1 MKKIKTIIAGTLV
14 ASMLFSATACSLG
27 GGKFGPSKLAA
38 YCKGEGAELYTDSDD
53 WEDDLDDLV
62 NKGDYKIIKDGIYV
76 HVKGDDVKEYLKSSS
91 VTNTFY
97 DKAVKDAT
105 VYIIGNEKS
114 GDTTVVMAAALTFD
128 NKDDALD
135 FYEDGADGMEDDYK
149 DDKDYS
155 WYNVDFDTFEEGSMQ
170 YALFFEE
177 DTDWED
183 TTVGGIYL
191 QGTTVFF
198 IIGKGDSKKDVNGYV
213 DDICEGLGVAAPSE
227 L

>member
-14 ASMLFSATACSLG
+14 ASMLFAATACSLG
-27 GGKFGPSKLAA
+27 GAKFGPSKLAA
-38 YCKGEGAELYTDSDD
+38 YCKGEGAELYEDADD
-53 WEDDLDDLV
+53 WEDDLDDLYD
-62 NKGDYKIIKDGIYV
+62 NFKIIKDGIYV
-76 HVKGDDVKEYLKSSS
+76 HVKGDDVKDYLKG
-91 VTNTFY
+91 TATDMFY
-97 DKAVKDAT
+97 DKAVKEAT

-149 DDKDYS
+149 DDKDYN
-155 WYNVDFDTFEEGSMQ
+155 WYDVDFDTFEEGSMQ

-213 DDICEGLGVAAPSE
+213 DDICDGLGLVPPSE